1 MTAARYSNRQQ
12 GAQID
17 QARDLL
23 KDSILSASKRY
34 KKRSPV
40 VKGKPR
46 TMNKLGSAL
55 VTGLL
60 CCISLVVVSAL
71 VFLFLF

>member
-1 MTAARYSNRQQ
+1 MTAARFSANHQ

-23 KDSILSASKRY
+23 KDSITSASKKY
-34 KKRSPV
+34 KKRSLP
-40 VKGKPR
+40 GKAKPK

-60 CCISLVVVSAL
+60 CCISLIVVSA
-71 VFLFLF
+71 VIFLWLF

>member
-1 MTAARYSNRQQ
+1 MTADRYSGNHQ

-23 KDSILSASKRY
+23 KDSIMSASKKY
-34 KKRSPV
+34 KKRSLPGK
-40 VKGKPR
+40 VKPQ
-46 TMNKLGSAL
+46 TMNKVGSAL

-71 VFLFLF
+71 IFLFLF